1 MIAQGP
7 HQVGSISS
15 CFVSL
20 LVNLPPHTGVGQG
33 IPAHKM
39 AGNLPYSLGCSYILA
54 MRPHEILFSLL
65 IKSTLEGD
73 ADWRFQLVVRLLGF

>member
-1 MIAQGP
+1 MDFVIAQGP

-20 LVNLPPHTGVGQG
+20 LVNLPSHTDVGQG

-65 IKSTLEGD
+65 IKSTL
-73 ADWRFQLVVRLLGF
+73 